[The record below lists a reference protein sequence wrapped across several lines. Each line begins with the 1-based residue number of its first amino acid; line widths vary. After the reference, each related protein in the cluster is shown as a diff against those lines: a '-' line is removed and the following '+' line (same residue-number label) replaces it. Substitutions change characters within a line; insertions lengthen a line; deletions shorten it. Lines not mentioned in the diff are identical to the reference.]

1 MEKKVYVTAD
11 GIIVTEDELTPELRE
26 ELGIDENG
34 DRIDDDDDYDYLEEY
49 VTEDDIARENGFY
62 VDEDGHWQELPDDDY
77 WF

>member
-11 GIIVTEDELTPELRE
+11 SIIVTEDELTPELRE

-34 DRIDDDDDYDYLEEY
+34 DRIDDDDDYDYREEY